1 MQLLS
6 LAQKPLSH
14 AFCPQCSH
22 LFPCT
27 ALMPRAPKQAL
38 PWQSRIKELEIAL
51 EGLRQQ
57 QRESR
62 LKAEAA
68 TKQAA
73 THKAE
78 LDSARTRLQQLQ
90 QASMCTLC
98 VSL

>member
-1 MQLLS
+1 MQLLFPAGT
-6 LAQKPLSH
+6 LAASRLCH
-14 AFCPQCSH
+14 PQRSQMVRCAYSN
-22 LFPCT
+22 PAT
-27 ALMPRAPKQAL
+27 VPRAPKQAL

-57 QRESR
+57 QRDAR

-68 TKQAA
+68 TKEAA

-90 QASMCTLC
+90 QAR
-98 VSL
+98 V